1 MFDIGFTE
9 LALLAIIGL
18 LVLGPERLPRVA
30 RSAGIYLR
38 KARSAWFN
46 LRQSIEQELA
56 AEDLKRAIGD
66 VRKEADAVSDTINR
80 ELDPK
85 ALLAEKPAPAPNP
98 ESTPEPEADD

>member
-66 VRKEADAVSDTINR
+66 VKQEADAVTQTINR
-80 ELDPK
+80 ELNPK
-85 ALLAEKPAPAPNP
+85 TLLAEKPAPEPT
-98 ESTPEPEADD
+98 EKPEPEAND